1 MRLENYPSQNSPTG
15 FTDEPKNTTPTGE
28 VFTCSICEDQ
38 VQLQIDIG
46 PPLASDSIFKS
57 NAQFLA
63 GLKSPEQQKLFA
75 ETMIRS
81 QIPLQSGFAMTIQ
94 RTGLTTIGGQDA
106 FQYMALVDMK
116 PVATRDTTMILMYK
130 NRIIKISVNYY
141 DGTFGQKA
149 RDALGPVLSSLS
161 FK

>member
-1 MRLENYPSQNSPTG
+1 
-15 FTDEPKNTTPTGE
+15 
-28 VFTCSICEDQ
+28 
-38 VQLQIDIG
+38 
-46 PPLASDSIFKS
+46 
-57 NAQFLA
+57 
-63 GLKSPEQQKLFA
+63 
-75 ETMIRS
+75 
-81 QIPLQSGFAMTIQ
+81 MTIQ